1 MEIYWHLTNQ
11 AILWLCIE
19 KNNMGWFLTET
30 ETLSQT
36 DRRRGEAKFNF
47 MQVFLKNKIS
57 WNKSAPR
64 TQPRDRGVQDS
75 YIITTSFMAIHEIV
89 LCELAGSQN
98 WSNRLFYQHD
108 FVRDCSDHLGKRQ
121 RDIRETTEW
130 IWRDWGSIDNLTT
143 IGICTGLVGSHN
155 STQICS
161 AFKYVGTKMW
171 TTAHKYYLGAN
182 VCTQKWAKYFLH
194 IFVCKH
200 ITHRAMNWTD
210 QIDLV
215 SSSAFRVFYKKISYP
230 QVQFSLPTL
239 QYVHFLLG
247 DRA

>member
-1 MEIYWHLTNQ
+1 MIPSFSQCLQLPKVFVSGGRCNTSPPLPTLPPPPPSNQKMGLKAQEGGLQVKGSPCNSSISAIFSQFWSSFLLTSNNANG

-47 MQVFLKNKIS
+47 MQVFLKTKIS

-64 TQPRDRGVQDS
+64 TQPRDRGVQDF

-108 FVRDCSDHLGKRQ
+108 FVRDCSDHLEKRQ
-121 RDIRETTEW
+121 REM
-130 IWRDWGSIDNLTT
+130 WRDDWMNLTWLLKIDWQSDNDNRHIHRT
-143 IGICTGLVGSHN
+143 CMLSHCNAMHWRRYN
-155 STQICS
+155 S
-161 AFKYVGTKMW
+161 
-171 TTAHKYYLGAN
+171 
-182 VCTQKWAKYFLH
+182 
-194 IFVCKH
+194 
-200 ITHRAMNWTD
+200 
-210 QIDLV
+210 
-215 SSSAFRVFYKKISYP
+215 
-230 QVQFSLPTL
+230 
-239 QYVHFLLG
+239 
-247 DRA
+247 